1 MQKDRCIHDHCKHWS
16 CIKIEHE
23 FYVENQKMYT
33 ARRRVNKILS
43 AMKIKFVWILKCK
56 NEVMHSCMLNIF
68 SDKNYIA
75 LLHPILSRTET
86 ILIVTVDFHTY
97 ISMLKILFSILC
109 TVYSFNNWI
118 LVCFGGI
125 CWTLLCWL
133 DVSYLYIYIHM
144 I

>member
-56 NEVMHSCMLNIF
+56 NEVMHSGMLNIF
-68 SDKNYIA
+68 SDKI
-75 LLHPILSRTET
+75 
-86 ILIVTVDFHTY
+86 
-97 ISMLKILFSILC
+97 
-109 TVYSFNNWI
+109 
-118 LVCFGGI
+118 
-125 CWTLLCWL
+125 
-133 DVSYLYIYIHM
+133 
-144 I
+144 